1 MQVEITK
8 KRMKNMR
15 IVIDNTTGA
24 IRVSAPQWV
33 TNKQIMDFVDSK
45 KLRIEKVQE
54 KYATVK
60 EQFALP
66 A

>member
-24 IRVSAPQWV
+24 IRVSAPKWV
-33 TNKQIMDFVDSK
+33 SNKQIMDFVDSK

-54 KYATVK
+54 KYATLK